1 VLGITTSANVRWFD
15 KSVSRAPKQNSSAT
29 ASNQLLARKVH
40 DDISQKLTVLGLELA
55 LLTVKLPKA
64 AQLAPKIKQLS
75 QLTTE
80 IAMSVREVMEELSAK
95 PK

>member
-1 VLGITTSANVRWFD
+1 
-15 KSVSRAPKQNSSAT
+15 VSRAPKQPDSAT
-29 ASNQLLARKVH
+29 TSNQLLARKVH

-55 LLTVKLPKA
+55 VLEAKMSKTDK
-64 AQLAPKIKQLS
+64 LAPKIKQLS

-80 IAMSVREVMEELSAK
+80 IALSVREVMEALSAT